1 MGRRQKP
8 SRAPHQSRRN
18 GQAPLC
24 RDAHAGSRPLERAEG
39 IRSSHPRPLLL
50 LLRLRQASEISLLLR
65 LRGPPSTA
73 LTVSHKQRMLVLA
86 VACLLTTTAPAGA
99 EDPQAPGGCL
109 ALASLLQAGGTS
121 LNHMAAALIHAP
133 EQEGGVMSLKQVW
146 NSFEFAPVAPLAAG
160 NSRHHAGGPAGDLG
174 RGAAAGRPRHCRDL
188 QHAGDVA
195 SGVRQVFPFRAAP
208 DAVATVYCDQ
218 DTDGGGWT
226 VFQRRR
232 KGPAREDFY
241 RTWLE
246 YKLGFGHM
254 DGGEFWLGLDLLHH
268 LTSTELQEL
277 RVDLEDHEGGA
288 RWAKYGFFHV
298 GDAAARYR
306 LNVGRYKGN
315 AGDGLAPPSHSG
327 QVFSTHDRDNDSIN
341 RNCAIT

>member
-1 MGRRQKP
+1 
-8 SRAPHQSRRN
+8 
-18 GQAPLC
+18 
-24 RDAHAGSRPLERAEG
+24 
-39 IRSSHPRPLLL
+39 
-50 LLRLRQASEISLLLR
+50 
-65 LRGPPSTA
+65 
-73 LTVSHKQRMLVLA
+73 MLVLA
-86 VACLLTTTAPAGA
+86 VACLLTTAPAGA

-133 EQEGGVMSLKQVW
+133 EQEGGVMSLKQ
-146 NSFEFAPVAPLAAG
+146 EI
-160 NSRHHAGGPAGDLG
+160 
-174 RGAAAGRPRHCRDL
+174 RDTML
-188 QHAGDVA
+188 EHAGDVA

-288 RWAKYGFFHV
+288 RWPSTGSSTWET
-298 GDAAARYR
+298 
-306 LNVGRYKGN
+306 
-315 AGDGLAPPSHSG
+315 PPPG
-327 QVFSTHDRDNDSIN
+327 TG
-341 RNCAIT
+341 

>member
-1 MGRRQKP
+1 M
-8 SRAPHQSRRN
+8 
-18 GQAPLC
+18 
-24 RDAHAGSRPLERAEG
+24 
-39 IRSSHPRPLLL
+39 
-50 LLRLRQASEISLLLR
+50 
-65 LRGPPSTA
+65 
-73 LTVSHKQRMLVLA
+73 LA
-86 VACLLTTTAPAGA
+86 VACLLTLEATAPAGA

-133 EQEGGVMSLKQVW
+133 EQEGGVMSLKQEIRDTMLEVRRAI
-146 NSFEFAPVAPLAAG
+146 S
-160 NSRHHAGGPAGDLG
+160 
-174 RGAAAGRPRHCRDL
+174 GAEQQRRRPRHCRDL

-341 RNCAIT
+341 RNCAITYRGAWWYGSPCHTSNLNGYQYEGHHESFADGINWHPWRGYNYSLQSTTMMIRPAF